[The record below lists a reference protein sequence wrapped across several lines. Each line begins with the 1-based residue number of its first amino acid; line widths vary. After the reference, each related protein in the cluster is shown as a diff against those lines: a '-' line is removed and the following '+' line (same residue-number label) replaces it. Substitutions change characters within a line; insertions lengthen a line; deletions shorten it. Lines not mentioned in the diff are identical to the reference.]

1 LVEGLRGLTS
11 WKQRIERVLV
21 VPKWIKHPI
30 VVTKQLLLS
39 LSLAQRCYVLA
50 LLALMLFQPEIWVAA
65 IITAIALIIEFWPK
79 FATAWHSLAGKAIFL
94 LFYAVIAN
102 FALAASGSV
111 VNEITGV
118 SASHLSYTH
127 NFAILLYLPIWFV
140 CISILALLLL
150 QLVIPCYLFFHIGL
164 RILGLEAKQQ
174 GSKRRFVVT
183 TALVRMILSVVLLLN
198 LIAITDG
205 ENWVDDLA
213 RKTQTLQHTSVDK
226 RVVNEG
232 ETILK
237 AEDSLEQAGSELT
250 LHPEQTDTTET
261 LKAFGHSYYKGIR
274 DLIALFAYKFEADG
288 RSRCQK
294 LADSVVI
301 ELNDYEILEIT
312 ESAQERYGYHFEVKK
327 CISPA
332 FGQMASTSK

>member
-1 LVEGLRGLTS
+1 MVESLRGLTS
-11 WKQRIERVLV
+11 WKQRIEGVLV

-30 VVTKQLLLS
+30 VATKQLLLS

-79 FATAWHSLAGKAIFL
+79 FATAWHTLAGKAIFL

-174 GSKRRFVVT
+174 GSKKRFVVT
-183 TALVRMILSVVLLLN
+183 TSLVRMILSVVLLLN
-198 LIAITDG
+198 LVAITDG
-205 ENWVDDLA
+205 ENWVGDLTK
-213 RKTQTLQHTSVDK
+213 KTQGLKHDSIDK
-226 RVVNEG
+226 QVVNEG

-237 AEDSLEQAGSELT
+237 AEDSIEQTGTELT
-250 LHPEQTDTTET
+250 QQPNQTDTTET

-312 ESAQERYGYHFEVKK
+312 ESAHEQYGYHFEVKK

-332 FGQMASTSK
+332 FGQMASTPK

>member
-1 LVEGLRGLTS
+1 MVDSQHGLTL
-11 WKQRIERVLV
+11 WKQRVQQALT
-21 VPKWIKHPI
+21 VPKWLKHPF
-30 VVTKQLLLS
+30 VTLKQFWLS
-39 LSLAQRCYVLA
+39 LNLAQRCYLLA
-50 LLALMLFQPEIWVAA
+50 LLALMLFQPEIWIAA
-65 IITAIALIIEFWPK
+65 IITAVALIIEFWPR
-79 FATAWHSLAGKAIFL
+79 FAMAWHTLAGKAIFL

-150 QLVIPCYLFFHIGL
+150 QLVIPCYLIFHIGL

-174 GSKRRFVVT
+174 GSKKRFVVT

-198 LIAITDG
+198 LVAITDG
-205 ENWVDDLA
+205 ENWVGDLA
-213 RKTQTLQHTSVDK
+213 KKTQALKHDSLDK

-237 AEDSLEQAGSELT
+237 AEDSIEQAGTELSQQ
-250 LHPEQTDTTET
+250 PNQTDTTET

-288 RSRCQK
+288 RSRCDK

-312 ESAQERYGYHFEVKK
+312 ESAHEQYGYHFEVKK

-332 FGQMASTSK
+332 FGQMASTPK